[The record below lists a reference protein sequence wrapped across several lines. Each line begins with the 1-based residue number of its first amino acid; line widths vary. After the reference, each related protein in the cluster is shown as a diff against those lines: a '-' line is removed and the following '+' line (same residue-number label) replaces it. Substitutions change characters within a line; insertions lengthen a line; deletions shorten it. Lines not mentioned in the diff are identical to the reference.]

1 MVARA
6 CLTPHEIDAHLRAIS
21 GDTADLGVMEHLAS
35 CPACRARVEA
45 MRLGSD
51 VTAPGQIPGGDQL
64 HTQRLPT
71 ILQLATDAGVASE
84 RAIVP
89 APALGEGGPFS
100 RGASVGRFILI
111 SVLGQ
116 GGMGNV
122 YLAYDPQ
129 LDRRVAL
136 KLLRPDGI
144 HGEPDALLRARLA
157 REAQAMARL
166 SHPNVVAVF
175 DEGDFGEQVFLAMEY
190 VQGPTLA
197 AWGKAKKREWRE
209 VLAMYVGAGRGL
221 AAAHTAGLVHRDF
234 KPENVLVDPNGT
246 PKVTDFGLAH
256 LDGRV
261 PTAMPQQL
269 VSAGLLVT
277 TPGEL
282 LGTPAYMAP
291 EQFAGKEVDARS
303 DQFSFCTALYE
314 ALYGERA
321 FGGKDFQSMGEAVL
335 RGQIRPAPKGSPVP
349 IRVRE
354 ILLRGL
360 AVDPAARFA
369 SMETLLHAL
378 AEDPAKRFR
387 QLAERA
393 GLAAFAL
400 AAVGVAAGVVY
411 RDRTRCEREAPT
423 RGSWGSVQSSALR
436 TRLSAAGRA
445 AQGEALASA
454 IDSYVADAH
463 VQQIQTCQEARSGEI
478 DTGTAELRQ
487 RCFEEA
493 VVRAETAASIAESDP
508 SLTAEH
514 LTQRLRGAWNLVGC
528 EKLTSPRHHWLDER
542 QRFQADL
549 TRIGTL
555 SELGQAER
563 AQAEAEKLEGI
574 AADAGATAV
583 QAAAMFSRAESSM
596 LRQERLDEAVRL
608 FHQSALL
615 AEAAGDDNQAA
626 NARVYELQTVGVI
639 MNRFDDADRV
649 AAEARAAVDRAG
661 DPPELKC
668 TLDMVLGSL
677 AINRGDPKA
686 TALVRTAVQEFE
698 EAYGPQN
705 PMLVNPYSELGR
717 AMAMVD
723 GDPAGAAEQ
732 FMRAAAVVEANPGV
746 DREQNLNMYDNA
758 GICLLSSDKPQEA
771 QVAFDRAAPLA
782 EQFGASWPTDVG
794 QYLVNRAAVPIEL
807 GKNLDA
813 ASADL
818 EHGEKLIAGHE
829 VGPDFWM
836 LDHLLHARLARLHG
850 HVDVARAEAEQA
862 LFFAGKPPN
871 GEDELA
877 DARMELALDL
887 AENEPRRARELADQ
901 ALARFKKHHLPIHA
915 RRTRE
920 AQSLLDALGK

>member
-6 CLTPHEIDAHLRAIS
+6 CLTPQEIDAHLRAVP
-21 GDTADLGVMEHLAS
+21 GDTADLAVMQHLTGCA
-35 CPACRARVEA
+35 ACRARVEA

-51 VTAPGQIPGGDQL
+51 ITAPGQKGEQL
-64 HTQRLPT
+64 NTQRLPA
-71 ILQLATDAGVASE
+71 ILQMATDSGVVATE
-84 RAIVP
+84 PPIVP
-89 APALGEGGPFS
+89 PPALTVGGVFS

-111 SVLGQ
+111 DVLGQ

-166 SHPNVVAVF
+166 SHPNVVAVY
-175 DEGDFGEQVFLAMEY
+175 DEGDWGDQVFLAMEY
-190 VQGPTLA
+190 VNGPTLA
-197 AWGKAKKREWRE
+197 DWTKAQKRSWRD
-209 VLAMYVGAGRGL
+209 VLAMYLGAGRGL

-269 VSAGLLVT
+269 VTAGLLVT

-291 EQFAGKEVDARS
+291 EQFAGKEVDTRS

-321 FGGKDFQSMGEAVL
+321 FGGKDFQGMGEAVL
-335 RGQIRPAPKGSPVP
+335 RGEVRPAPKGSPVP
-349 IRVRE
+349 ARVRE

-360 AVDPAARFA
+360 AVDPAARHP
-369 SMETLLHAL
+369 SMEALLQAL
-378 AEDPAKRFR
+378 SEDPARR
-387 QLAERA
+387 IRHVAERA
-393 GLAAFAL
+393 ALAAVAL
-400 AAVGVAAGVVY
+400 AAVGVAAGVLY

-423 RGSWGSVQSSALR
+423 GSWGLLQSAALR
-436 TRLSAAGRA
+436 TRLTTAGRS
-445 AQGEALASA
+445 AQGEALATA
-454 IDSYVADAH
+454 VDAYVADAH
-463 VQQIQTCQEARSGEI
+463 QQQIETCQEARSGTI
-478 DTGTAELRQ
+478 DPGTAELRQ
-487 RCFEEA
+487 RCLEEA
-493 VVRAETAASIAESDP
+493 LVRAETATTIVESDP

-514 LTQRLRGAWNLVGC
+514 LAQRLRGAWNLVGC
-528 EKLTSPRHHWLDER
+528 EKLTSPRHHWLEER

-563 AQAEAEKLEGI
+563 ARAEAEKLE
-574 AADAGATAV
+574 ALAVDAGATAV
-583 QAAAMFSRAESSM
+583 QAAAMFARAESSM
-596 LRQERLDEAVRL
+596 LRQERLEETVRL
-608 FHQSALL
+608 FHQAALL
-615 AEAAGDDNQAA
+615 AEAAGDDTQAA

-639 MNRFDDADRV
+639 MNRFDEGDRI
-649 AAEARAAVDRAG
+649 AAEARAAVERAG
-661 DPPELKC
+661 NPPELRC
-668 TLDMVLGSL
+668 TLDQVLGSM

-686 TALVRTAVQEFE
+686 TEQMRKALKEFE
-698 EAYGPQN
+698 DAYGPQN
-705 PMLVNPYSELGR
+705 PMLVNPYSELAR
-717 AMAMVD
+717 AMAMID
-723 GDPAGAAEQ
+723 GDPAGAAQQ

-771 QVAFDRAAPLA
+771 QAAFDKAAPLA
-782 EQFGASWPTDVG
+782 EEFAASWPTDVG
-794 QYLVNRAAVPIEL
+794 QYLVNRAAVPIEQ
-807 GKNLDA
+807 GKDLESA
-813 ASADL
+813 AADL
-818 EHGEKLIAGHE
+818 ERGEKILAGHE

-836 LDHLLHARLARLHG
+836 LDHLLRARLARLHSN
-850 HVDVARAEAEQA
+850 VSVARAEAEQA

-887 AENEPRRARELADQ
+887 ADSEPTRARELAEQ
-901 ALARFKKHHLPIHA
+901 ALARFKKRHLPIHV

-920 AQSLLDALGK
+920 AESLLNALKK